1 MGRTRNLV
9 LILVLGVAGLTGCAT
24 GKISVFTNPP
34 EAKLYARPI
43 GGGDL
48 QFLGNTPMFLSASDL
63 EKKFGGSGAVYF
75 EIRKD
80 GYKND
85 NMFVTEVSKIDLSI
99 KRDLEPNRDRLAQE
113 WLNRNVSKMFEI
125 RRLVESKRLSEA
137 LSQIRQV
144 KTELPLVSAVHELEG
159 GILLLMGDY
168 RSAVDAYRLSIKLN
182 VDNTEAAKM
191 VKYLE
196 RTYGFPKETE
206 VADLPKQMEKL
217 KEAMPDDKSRDP
229 SSEVNRWEQR

>member
-1 MGRTRNLV
+1 MNRSMTV
-9 LILVLGVAGLTGCAT
+9 VAILMLGLASLTGCAT
-24 GKISVFTNPP
+24 GQVSVFTNPP

-48 QFLGNTPMFLSASDL
+48 QFLGNTPLFLSASDL
-63 EKKFGGSGAVYF
+63 EKRFGGGGAVYF

-99 KRDLEPNRDRLAQE
+99 KRDLEPTRDRLAQE

-144 KTELPLVSAVHELEG
+144 KTELPLVSAVHELEA

-168 RSAVDAYRLSIKLN
+168 RSSVDAYRLAVKLN

-191 VKYLE
+191 VRYLE
-196 RTYGFPKETE
+196 RTYGFPKETS
-206 VADLPKQMEKL
+206 VADLPKQLEKAN
-217 KEAMPDDKSRDP
+217 EVMPDDKSRDP
-229 SSEVNRWEQR
+229 SGEVKQWENR